1 MIAMMTTAMGSKSKF
16 TARYIHVYT
25 DRPETNRKNEPGM
38 RDDRWET
45 RMKDEKMRAAATTTD
60 ESNGSIFFFSI
71 GFVRIQALH
80 IYTP

>member
-16 TARYIHVYT
+16 TARCIRVYT

-45 RMKDEKMRAAATTTD
+45 RMKDEKMRVAATTTD
-60 ESNGSIFFFSI
+60 ESNGSIFSFLFDLI
-71 GFVRIQALH
+71 TLPF
-80 IYTP
+80 